1 MRRSWARVR
10 SNITPLKVPLLTVD
24 SLEVG
29 VSVDWRGC
37 FTDEEDD
44 GGGADRDDG
53 HGAERCKLTQ
63 SLSCVLFLFFFFFF
77 FVCVC
82 VCLCACMHACVCAC
96 MHACMCVCAYM
107 HMLLHVCVCVYVCE
121 CMHACVRA
129 CVCVCV
135 CVCVCTNCKLT
146 ICVHTDTLQKT
157 QYTSMPYCFILLA
170 VGGDGMGW
178 QWGWAVPI
186 KWNLDVTYLA

>member
-82 VCLCACMHACVCAC
+82 VFVCMHACVCVC
-96 MHACMCVCAYM
+96 MHACMHVCVHTCMCFYMCVCVCMCASACM
-107 HMLLHVCVCVYVCE
+107 HVCVHACVRVCVCVQIVNSRYVYIQI
-121 CMHACVRA
+121 H
-129 CVCVCV
+129 
-135 CVCVCTNCKLT
+135 CKKHS
-146 ICVHTDTLQKT
+146 ILQCLIASF
-157 QYTSMPYCFILLA
+157 YWRG
-170 VGGDGMGW
+170 VGMGW
-178 QWGWAVPI
+178 GGSGDGLLPI